1 MGPCLYLLQHLRPQL
16 HCMLRRNM
24 GDFLSMRRRTLWP
37 PLNSPD
43 RWGDFSFECAVTWSL
58 WRFRLFYSGIVANN
72 CVRSGYD
79 DLVIVALYTAWVQC
93 HVARWQAEPNPEH
106 EIQWCGCVLQHFL
119 IASDAAWDVN
129 GRGNRVFN
137 IRQELFLGVKSRSS
151 AKDIWTCLSLRSQDC
166 PNISVDRVIKSCHTR
181 LCKAVWF
188 VKNECCPGHWNVA
201 FIPDCFHWVEEY
213 TMLCL
218 MCMPIFVW
226 WCHVCAPWS
235 EALTSMIQLL
245 PPVCIWWH
253 TELRAKPL
261 VGPSVIVILIP
272 GMGFVSRKGDAQ
284 FL

>member
-1 MGPCLYLLQHLRPQL
+1 MGPCLYLLQLR
-16 HCMLRRNM
+16 CMLRHNM
-24 GDFLSMRRRTLWP
+24 GDFLSMRRRTLWS
-37 PLNSPD
+37 PLNSPG
-43 RWGDFSFECAVTWSL
+43 RWGDF
-58 WRFRLFYSGIVANN
+58 RFFLCCRLELVEVPTRLFRVVANS

-79 DLVIVALYTAWVQC
+79 NLVIVALYIAWVEC
-93 HVARWQAEPNPEH
+93 HVARRQVEPNPEH

-119 IASDAAWDVN
+119 IASDAAWDVY

-151 AKDIWTCLSLRSQDC
+151 AKEIWMCLSLRSQDC
-166 PNISVDRVIKSCHTR
+166 PNISADRVIKSCHNR
-181 LCKAVWF
+181 LRKAVWF
-188 VKNECCPGHWNVA
+188 VKNECFPGRWNVA
-201 FIPDCFHWVEEY
+201 VMPDCVLWVEEY

-235 EALTSMIQLL
+235 EALTSMFQLL

-261 VGPSVIVILIP
+261 VGPSVIAVLIP
-272 GMGFVSRKGDAQ
+272 GMGFVSRKGDVQ